1 MSARHTGLALLVV
14 LIWGVNFVAI
24 DIGLKDVPP
33 LLFVAMR
40 FVLVAIP
47 AIFFVKRPGIGW
59 RQVLLVGAFLSFGQF
74 VLLYLA
80 LALGLPPGLSSLLA
94 QTQIVFTVVVSSL
107 LLREHPSRRQV
118 IGILI
123 GMSGLA
129 VVVIGHS
136 YASPWLPVLV
146 ALSSALSWAI
156 GNVLARRA
164 RASSGL
170 SLVVWSALVVPVPAF
185 GLALLLNGAP
195 VVFSALAH
203 LSLAAI
209 LSTVYTAVFASLVG
223 YTIWN
228 SLLTRYPTSAVVP
241 FTLLVPIVGI
251 ATAAIVFHEQPAL
264 TELIGG
270 AIMLGGLAVAVLRF
284 SKDTS
289 NPVVPPLTD

>member
-1 MSARHTGLALLVV
+1 MSPRHTLLALLVV

-40 FVLVAIP
+40 FVLVAVP
-47 AIFFVKRPGIGW
+47 AVFFVKRPGIGW
-59 RQVLLVGAFLSFGQF
+59 RQVLLVGTFLSFGQF

-80 LALGLPPGLSSLLA
+80 LALGVPPGLSSLLA

-123 GMSGLA
+123 GMAGLA

-146 ALSSALSWAI
+146 ALASALSWAI

-185 GLALLLNGAP
+185 GLALLVDGAP

-241 FTLLVPIVGI
+241 FTLLVPIIGI
-251 ATAAIVFHEQPAL
+251 LTAAIVFHEQPAIS
-264 TELIGG
+264 ELVGG
-270 AIMLGGLAVAVLRF
+270 VIMLAGLAVAVIRAA
-284 SKDTS
+284 KDRS
-289 NPVVPPLTD
+289 SPVIPPLTD